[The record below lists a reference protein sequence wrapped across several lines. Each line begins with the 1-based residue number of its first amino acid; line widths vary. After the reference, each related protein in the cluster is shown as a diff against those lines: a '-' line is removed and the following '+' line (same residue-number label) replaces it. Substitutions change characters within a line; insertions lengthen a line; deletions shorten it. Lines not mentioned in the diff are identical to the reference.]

1 LSSAVLAF
9 GALSFV
15 VVVVGALRVAAG
27 KRQRFLYG
35 RGFVFSF
42 SGETVAVAL

>member
-9 GALSFV
+9 GGLSFV

-27 KRQRFLYG
+27 REATFLLWTG
-35 RGFVFSF
+35 VRI
-42 SGETVAVAL
+42 